1 METVTELSELLAAH
15 GIPSILKYSH
25 ALIALIE
32 LDGKLVECN
41 SAFEVLKA
49 ANPLAETVASLLT
62 LEGRLMFDRLVGLA
76 IEKNDPSHGTLSIL
90 TELGNHEAEYDCTFI
105 PVPDG
110 RLLFIAELVSFDPSL
125 VERHHRMSRVTTQ
138 LELDLEHTKQTLLR
152 KQKEIDLVVTQ
163 AHEVANTDALTFL
176 SNRRQI
182 IGDLQREVLYA
193 NRYQTPLS
201 ISMLDLDH
209 FKLVNDTHGH
219 IVGDLVLRQVANH
232 LQDNIRE
239 PDVIGRYGGEEFLL
253 VLPHTP
259 VASAAEQAERLCR
272 KVREIRISV
281 PNAELHVT
289 VSIGIA
295 EYRRGQE
302 DWQKFLGRADAAL
315 YDAKAEGRDR
325 WAIAK

>member
-219 IVGDLVLRQVANH
+219 IVGAPGLRHRA
-232 LQDNIRE
+232 
-239 PDVIGRYGGEEFLL
+239 
-253 VLPHTP
+253 
-259 VASAAEQAERLCR
+259 
-272 KVREIRISV
+272 
-281 PNAELHVT
+281 PNMQ
-289 VSIGIA
+289 G
-295 EYRRGQE
+295 
-302 DWQKFLGRADAAL
+302 
-315 YDAKAEGRDR
+315 
-325 WAIAK
+325 